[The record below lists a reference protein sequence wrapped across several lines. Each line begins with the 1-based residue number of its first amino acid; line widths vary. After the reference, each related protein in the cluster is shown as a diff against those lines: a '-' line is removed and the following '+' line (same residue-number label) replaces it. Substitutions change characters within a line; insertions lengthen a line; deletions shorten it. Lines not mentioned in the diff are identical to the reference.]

1 MAWEPIL
8 SQWFNNELVSSVQD
22 DLVHLILAYLAH
34 LIVTHLV
41 DLILAHLVHPTDRNS
56 PGFPDPSSP
65 GSPDPNSPG
74 SPDLSS
80 PDHGSP
86 DPGSPGYEAAPRV
99 LAPPSCCLFV
109 TSLFSDRH
117 RLNNQHHSKIR
128 IIFKNSIIFKI
139 TMIVTFFVFKIFSL
153 I

>member
-1 MAWEPIL
+1 M
-8 SQWFNNELVSSVQD
+8 SQWFNIELVSSVQD
-22 DLVHLILAYLAH
+22 DLVHLIL
-34 LIVTHLV
+34 THLV
-41 DLILAHLVHPTDRNS
+41 GLILAHLVDLVHPTDRN
-56 PGFPDPSSP
+56 SP

-74 SPDLSS
+74 SPDPNSSGS
-80 PDHGSP
+80 PDPSSP

-99 LAPPSCCLFV
+99 LAPPSRFLFV

-117 RLNNQHHSKIR
+117 RLNNHYHLKIR

-139 TMIVTFFVFKIFSL
+139 TMLVTFFVYKEFSS